1 MNNFVKIK
9 YMTEDISPRK
19 SSIPD
24 VDKNDDDYAYLIFR
38 LKKIKEIITML
49 EESF

>member
-1 MNNFVKIK
+1 MI
-9 YMTEDISPRK
+9 EDISPGK

-24 VDKNDDDYAYLIFR
+24 FDKDNDDYEYLIFR

-49 EESF
+49 EESL